1 MDELFIIWNKTL
13 IMKKDILII
22 LDSFEYKQ
30 RERELFMQ
38 LEDIVNPHF
47 FYSKYENRLTELFQR
62 TKIVGGLL
70 THITYWI
77 MSLGY
82 AFRLLSSKYSKNSL
96 IIFINPIVGI
106 FYCMLSRFLFF
117 RKNIAIGGFLFE
129 IKKNKAYLLARKAFV
144 NFCYKKVEHIFV
156 YGENEVEHY
165 NLLFPK
171 LKGKFEYVKYGRD
184 FIYKDKKDFHVSG
197 PYIAS
202 GGRSNRKYETLC
214 SAMKVLNSNNIDI
227 ECLIATRP
235 ECVTSDMEHS
245 PVKFQYGITLN
256 QFGSFIEHSTIFVL
270 PLLNTQLSAGHMAM
284 MEAMAN
290 EKPIIVTDIPAI
302 RDYVSE
308 NHVTFYKPDDSED
321 LASKISFVL
330 NNIRSEQI
338 LDKVKQA
345 KLLYENEYS
354 FKALLRRIVLKT
366 TD

>member
-1 MDELFIIWNKTL
+1 MKVNKV
-13 IMKKDILII
+13 LII
-22 LDSFEYKQ
+22 LDSLEYKSK
-30 RERELFMQ
+30 EHVFLDQ
-38 LEDIVNPHF
+38 LSSFSDPTF
-47 FYSKYENRLTELFQR
+47 FYSKYENSLTELFQK
-62 TKIVGGLL
+62 TKVVGGIL
-70 THITYWI
+70 THITYWM
-77 MSLGY
+77 MSFCY
-82 AFRLLSSKYSKNSL
+82 ACKLFGCKYSKFEYL
-96 IIFINPIVGI
+96 VFINPIVGI
-106 FYCMLSRFLFF
+106 FYCLLSRIFH
-117 RKNIAIGGFLFE
+117 KKKEISIAGFLFE
-129 IKKNKAYLLARKAFV
+129 SKKNKLYFNARKAFV
-144 NFCYKKVEHIFV
+144 NFCYKNVEHIFV

-171 LKGKFEYVKYGRD
+171 LSGKFEYVKYGRD
-184 FIYKDKKDFHVSG
+184 FIYKDKKDFHVSC

-227 ECLIATRP
+227 ACLIATRP
-235 ECVTSDMEHS
+235 ECVTSDMEQS
-245 PVKFQYGITLN
+245 PVMFQYGITLN

-290 EKPIIVTDIPAI
+290 EKPIIVTDIPSI

-354 FKALLRRIVLKT
+354 FKALLRRVVLKT
-366 TD
+366 ID

>member
-1 MDELFIIWNKTL
+1 
-13 IMKKDILII
+13 MKKDILII

-30 RERELFMQ
+30 REKELIGQ

-47 FYSKYENRLTELFQR
+47 FYSKYENRLTELFQK
-62 TKIVGGLL
+62 TKVMGSLL
-70 THITYWI
+70 THITYWL
-77 MSLGY
+77 MSLKY
-82 AFRLLSSKYSKNSL
+82 AFSLLSRKYSKYSS

-106 FYCMLSRFLFF
+106 FYGMLSRFLFF
-117 RKNIAIGGFLFE
+117 RKNVAIGGFLFE
-129 IKKNKAYLLARKAFV
+129 IKKKKAYLLARKAFV
-144 NFCYKKVEHIFV
+144 NFCYKNVDHIFV
-156 YGENEVEHY
+156 YGENEVAYY
-165 NLLFPK
+165 NALFPK

-184 FIYKDKKDFHVSG
+184 FLYQDKKEFCFEK

-202 GGRSNRKYETLC
+202 GGRSNRNFESLC
-214 SAMKVLNSNNIDI
+214 LAMNLLIKENMKVA
-227 ECLIATRP
+227 CLVATRP
-235 ECVTSDMEHS
+235 ECVTSSMELS

-256 QFGSFIEHSTIFVL
+256 QFGSFIEHSTVFVL

-308 NHVTFYKPDDSED
+308 NHVTFYKADDSED

-330 NNIRSEQI
+330 NNIRSNQI
-338 LDKVKQA
+338 LNKVKQA

-354 FKALLRRIVLKT
+354 FKALLRRIVMKT
-366 TD
+366 IA

>member
-1 MDELFIIWNKTL
+1 MRKDCL
-13 IMKKDILII
+13 IV
-22 LDSFEYKQ
+22 LDSFEYKL
-30 RERELFMQ
+30 REKELLGALF
-38 LEDIVNPHF
+38 DIVTPTF
-47 FYSKYENRLTELFQR
+47 YYSKYENSLTELFQK
-62 TKIVGGLL
+62 TKIVGGFL
-70 THITYWI
+70 THVTYWI
-77 MSLGY
+77 MSFCY
-82 AFRLLSSKYSKNSL
+82 AWKLFGKEFSKFEYL
-96 IIFINPIVGI
+96 VFINPIVGI
-106 FYCMLSRFLFF
+106 FYCLLARILHIE
-117 RKNIAIGGFLFE
+117 RKISIGGFLFE
-129 IKKNKAYLLARKAFV
+129 SKANKLYFNSRKIFV
-144 NFCYKKVEHIFV
+144 NFCYKNVEHIFV

-184 FIYKDKKDFHVSG
+184 FIYKDKKAFHVSG

>member
-129 IKKNKAYLLARKAFV
+129 IKKNKAYLLARMAFV
-144 NFCYKKVEHIFV
+144 NFSYKNVDHIFV
-156 YGENEVEHY
+156 YGENEVDHY
-165 NLLFPK
+165 NALFPK

-184 FIYKDKKDFHVSG
+184 FLYKDKKDFCFDK

-202 GGRSNRKYETLC
+202 GGRSNRNFETLC
-214 SAMKVLNSNNIDI
+214 SAMNLLINENKKVA
-227 ECLIATRP
+227 CLVATRP
-235 ECVTSDMEHS
+235 ECVTSDMEKA
-245 PVKFQYGITLN
+245 PVQFLYGITLN
-256 QFGSFIEHSTIFVL
+256 QFGSFIEHSSLFVL
-270 PLLNTQLSAGHMAM
+270 PLLNTKLSAGHMAM
-284 MEAMAN
+284 LEAMAN
-290 EKPIIVTDIPAI
+290 NKPIVVTDIPAI

-308 NHVTFYKPDDSED
+308 KEVVFYEPDSVED
-321 LASKISFVL
+321 LARKISYVL
-330 NNIRSEQI
+330 NNLQSIEMEE
-338 LDKVKQA
+338 KVKLA
-345 KLLYENEYS
+345 KQLYEREYS
-354 FKALLRRIVLKT
+354 FKALLRRIVLKSVG
-366 TD
+366 